1 MTIRERIAEETR
13 GAKTRVDLDRIWH
26 RDNKAFPRAIMAEFP
41 GKFDEILYEW
51 ENRKLTI
58 GREV

>member
-13 GAKTRVDLDRIWH
+13 EAKTRVDLDRIWH
-26 RDNKAFPRAIMAEFP
+26 RDNKAFPKSLMAEFP

-51 ENRKLTI
+51 EGRKLAI
-58 GREV
+58 RREV